1 MADQKA
7 LELFLSDPERYV
19 PPLAPNKLPAPE
31 LLPMRHVPAEV
42 KASQEIELLGYCP
55 VTFLDGHCRYEQCLV
70 KIYNNDRFFKI
81 VLSFTC
87 QLGVNFYSLQS

>member
-1 MADQKA
+1 MYKNGFLSIGHYYKMADQKA

-31 LLPMRHVPAEV
+31 LLPVRHVPAEV

-55 VTFLDGHCRYEQCLV
+55 VTFLDGHCRYEQCL
-70 KIYNNDRFFKI
+70 NCED
-81 VLSFTC
+81 
-87 QLGVNFYSLQS
+87 LQ